1 MVLQDLGGRG
11 ERGAD
16 AIYASGQSVGFSGA
30 SAVLPGGEYGFLLTP
45 APEPSTW
52 MMVLAGFAG
61 PRGLRDYGDTP
72 RDYGDTPGIVESR
85 KGAAA

>member
-30 SAVLPGGEYGFLLTP
+30 SAVL
-45 APEPSTW
+45 
-52 MMVLAGFAG
+52 
-61 PRGLRDYGDTP
+61 RGVDT
-72 RDYGDTPGIVESR
+72 GNSN
-85 KGAAA
+85 